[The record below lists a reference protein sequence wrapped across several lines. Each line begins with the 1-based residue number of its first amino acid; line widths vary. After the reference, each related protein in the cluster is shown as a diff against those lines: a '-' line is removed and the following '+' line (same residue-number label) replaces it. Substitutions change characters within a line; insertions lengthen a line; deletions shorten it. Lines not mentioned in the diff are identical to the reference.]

1 MAQGIEFVPL
11 DCTLDERFEAVEAK
25 FGLDGFAVVVK
36 LFQRIMGVHGYY
48 CEWNDEI
55 AAIFAYKYCGGC
67 ECVSEIVNAAVRLG
81 IFSKE
86 VYEKYGVLTSRGI
99 QRRYLKTVKRRRVFF
114 EKKEYVLLSREEII
128 KIAGRT
134 DDDIPPEKTDE
145 DENVRNSPENVN
157 NSGENVCNSDT
168 SKASKAS
175 KASKSNPKQATQE
188 AARPELVKKYGER
201 MISEYERRFRGWRAK
216 QGHVK
221 VEMYPEIERWLINDG
236 VPEISDNCSFDI
248 DEIMRRAIE
257 RYQDDT

>member
-48 CEWNDEI
+48 CEWNNEI

-67 ECVSEIVNAAVRLG
+67 ESVSEIVNAAVRLG

-99 QRRYLKTVKRRRVFF
+99 QTRYLKTVKRRRVFF

-134 DDDIPPEKTDE
+134 DDDIPTEKTDE
-145 DENVRNSPENVN
+145 NENVRNSPENVN
-157 NSGENVCNSDT
+157 NSGENVRNSDT
-168 SKASKAS
+168 SKAS
-175 KASKSNPKQATQE
+175 KASKSNPKQATQSVT
-188 AARPELVKKYGER
+188 RHELVKKYGER
-201 MISEYERRFRGWRAK
+201 RISEYERRFCGWRAK

-221 VEMYPEIERWLINDG
+221 VEMYPEIERWLINDNI
-236 VPEISDNCSFDI
+236 PELNDNSSFDI
-248 DEIMRRAIE
+248 DEIMQRARE